1 MADERVSSCL
11 PSLRCLGSPRQPA
24 LRGTNYVA
32 GDGYSTLVL
41 CFSPFSTDRSRENVL
56 IAAAATSS
64 VINAFDTK
72 DAGLS

>member
-1 MADERVSSCL
+1 MKEALDAAASIIEDCQKLLVGHLDRSGRTPQR
-11 PSLRCLGSPRQPA
+11 PSA
-24 LRGTNYVA
+24 
-32 GDGYSTLVL
+32 
-41 CFSPFSTDRSRENVL
+41 CFSPFSTDLGRENVL

>member
-11 PSLRCLGSPRQPA
+11 PSFEVFGVGSPARK
-24 LRGTNYVA
+24 RGTNYVA